1 MTRYETADNPV
12 LEPMSTD
19 TFMQTFWERQP
30 LHVDRQQPGYFAS
43 LLSSERIERLL
54 SSLPFRFPDAQLVRA
69 EEPIATEHYLDES
82 GKVLPLRFLQHHH
95 DGATMVLSQLHQRVE
110 GLATLCRRMQAVL
123 DMSCQAN
130 AYLSPAA
137 QQGFNAHY
145 DAHDVFILQVEGSK
159 TFQFYA
165 GGPELPLR
173 GDTFDAS
180 IHYPGAATER
190 VTLQAG
196 DTLYIPRGVMHD
208 ARTTD
213 NLRSLHIT
221 LGVTPDT
228 LLATLQEALS
238 AAATDEIA
246 LRRAVTGRSLPG
258 LSHAGLS
265 HAGLSPEG
273 LSPAGPSHASLA
285 TSADLATNNTP
296 GDNEPTSEIG
306 NILANVFSPES
317 LLAATRRLR
326 ARRTLQ
332 ATPDCVGLVSR
343 LAGLDQLTSSSQV
356 TCRADAW
363 LSIEYDDD
371 ALLLQAP
378 GQTLRFQGAIA
389 RAVEAL
395 HAARQLAID
404 EIPHVDEEQR
414 LALCR
419 LLFRE
424 NLLELSP

>member
-12 LEPMSTD
+12 LEPVSTD

-110 GLATLCRRMQAVL
+110 SLATLCRRMQAVL

-145 DAHDVFILQVEGSK
+145 DAHDVFILQIEGSK

-180 IHYPGAATER
+180 IHHPGAATER

-228 LLATLQEALS
+228 LLATVQEALS
-238 AAATDEIA
+238 AAATHEIA
-246 LRRAVTGRSLPG
+246 LRRAVTDRSLT
-258 LSHAGLS
+258 
-265 HAGLSPEG
+265 G
-273 LSPAGPSHASLA
+273 LSPAGLSPAGLA
-285 TSADLATNNTP
+285 TSADTATNSAC
-296 GDNEPTSEIG
+296 GDNESPSEISST
-306 NILANVFSPES
+306 LASVFSPES
-317 LLAATRRLR
+317 LLAAAQRLR

-343 LAGLDQLTSSSQV
+343 LAALDQLTSSSRV
-356 TCRADAW
+356 TCRAGAW
-363 LSIEYDDD
+363 LAIEIDDD
-371 ALLLQAP
+371 ALLLQTP
-378 GQTLRFQGAIA
+378 GQTLRFQGAMA

-395 HAARQLAID
+395 HTSRQLAVD

-419 LLFRE
+419 LLVRE
-424 NLLELSP
+424 NLLDLSP